1 MKHMHTETGHDFL
14 VILDENIVTPFLS
27 LTGTSVTRKTKSHF
41 LMSAGQQC
49 VLLWKRRLQNRPL
62 YHTSDSITLFSLK

>member
-1 MKHMHTETGHDFL
+1 MKHMHTETGYDFL

-27 LTGTSVTRKTKSHF
+27 LTETSVTRKTKSHF
-41 LMSAGQQC
+41 LMNVGQQC
-49 VLLWKRRLQNRPL
+49 TLLWKSRFQNRPL